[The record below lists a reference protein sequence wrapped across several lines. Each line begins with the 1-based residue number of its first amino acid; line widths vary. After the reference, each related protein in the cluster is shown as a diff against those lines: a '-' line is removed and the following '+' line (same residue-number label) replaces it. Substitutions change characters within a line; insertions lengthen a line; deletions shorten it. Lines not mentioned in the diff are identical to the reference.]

1 MKAYETDDHSST
13 SMHPERDRGALENP
27 RVAAMLASAGLTAV
41 DFQLFDRLQEH
52 DQSVFVHGSIIANRI
67 TEKSDIDFTIIG
79 NLEKMSP
86 ELHETL
92 MPGILA
98 ARALHRI
105 DYTSTSIRSQAGRKI
120 SMHISEPDFRET
132 YPILNK
138 PYATE
143 YRPGIHAKA
152 GPRKYF
158 LSGSDRD
165 GNIRLVN
172 FLSESESVGN
182 DGSTIT
188 DIPQTGILK
197 IKDNSVYIN
206 DREKTNITADHIIR
220 LRADG
225 EPDTTEVSS
234 PEEIMILGLE
244 FDKMLSDTSMYNDPD
259 AERAYVKQPMAR
271 SMEAIGEFTQTDPNV
286 VTTRLFSEL
295 AKHWPKVKPNKSR

>member
-1 MKAYETDDHSST
+1 MKAYETDDHSSI

-67 TEKSDIDFTIIG
+67 TDKSDIDFTIIG
-79 NLEKMSP
+79 NLETMSP

-92 MPGILA
+92 MPGLLA
-98 ARALHRI
+98 IKALHRV
-105 DYTSTSIRSQAGRKI
+105 DYTSTSIRSQHGRKI

-132 YPILNK
+132 YPHINR

-143 YRPGIHAKA
+143 YRPGIHAKS

-158 LSGSDRD
+158 LPGADRE

-172 FLSESESVGN
+172 FLSESEAVGT

-206 DREKTNITADHIIR
+206 DREKSNITADQFIR
-220 LRADG
+220 LTTDG
-225 EPDTTEVSS
+225 EPDLTVTTA

-259 AERAYVKQPMAR
+259 AEQAYVKQPMAR
-271 SMEAIGEFTQTDPNV
+271 SMKAIGEFTQTDPNV
-286 VTTRLFSEL
+286 VTNRLFSEL
-295 AKHWPKVKPNKSR
+295 AKHWAKVKPNKSR